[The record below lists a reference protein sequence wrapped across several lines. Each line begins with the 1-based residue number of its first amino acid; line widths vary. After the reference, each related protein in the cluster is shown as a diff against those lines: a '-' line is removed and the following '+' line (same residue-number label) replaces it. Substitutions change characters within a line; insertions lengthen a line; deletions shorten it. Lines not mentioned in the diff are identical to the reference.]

1 MKKLLPI
8 FFSIVFFLTALISPH
23 VVAAQQMQAPTP
35 IAVPTGGLWIV
46 DPEVT
51 FIGKNAARSGL
62 MLDWTLQNYNW
73 VCVTRIA
80 NRQCDDRNN
89 PLAQFWGQI
98 VLYIVVPLLFFVI
111 LATAAVIIITR
122 GKSLTIMR
130 FIPRFVAVILLIV
143 FSYSLLQF
151 FYQFF
156 DLIQGFFLQSQPNAG
171 PCPPNC
177 ISQKDLLYVGW
188 DYRAFIGLRLLGD
201 YNAESAFISLLLTK
215 LTALTYFVM
224 VGILLMRKIILWF
237 FIIVSPIFP
246 LLLLYYPVRNTGK
259 IWIGEFFR
267 WLLYAPLFAIFLKG
281 LVSMWR
287 SQIPL
292 VFDNP
297 NIGNASQIVFPT
309 AVNIL
314 LGGPRQFVTPTNSVN
329 LTETFALYVV
339 ALIMLWI
346 VILLPWILLQIFL
359 DYAANFAPGDS
370 AVMKTLVNLMGN
382 KKVPP
387 PPGGQQPPEHPGGA
401 GIAINLPFSKKFNIP
416 VSVNPTY
423 KPTGAAKE
431 IERSTIESRFAQPI
445 NMPNAQVNTQALNL
459 ANVTVPSMRDI
470 AKYETALLSRDS
482 SQKRE
487 VTQMTQ
493 TLERIANP
501 VAVASTAERD
511 KYVEIRERVTTEAQQ
526 GNLVATSIM
535 NAVNAVSNK
544 NAKATSS
551 QVKSVLQQIS
561 NPASSQTSVNREKL
575 SKLHEMLSK
584 ESKEN
589 NNELASSLLSVT
601 DKSTSSEIEKIQEKL
616 TEAVQQGSSMASS
629 VMSTINSSAQHA
641 QNTAQVKNVLQQVSN
656 PASATGVDRV
666 KLSKLH
672 ESLLK
677 ASKDG
682 DEVATAALS
691 VSSKTSDMDIEKLQE
706 KIMQAKQKGSPVA
719 TELASLTTKTTNLP
733 AANRVQTVSSEDY
746 DAVRDMWK
754 DNYHN
759 LEIPQGM
766 AGTRQDWIKDD
777 ISKIDSIVGLLSSPD
792 QDKVQEGMQQVSDI
806 LPFLLVGGFSQTE
819 IIAYLKAKQDAA
831 KAVSQELSADE
842 EEQVSV
848 AAGTGHAEAQ
858 KTMAANMDEDTTP
871 SPAATSSSVS
881 TSSADDDTSSPLANL
896 SSVEQPDVKV
906 NVSAPQVS
914 NDILV
919 MANLKVPKMQDI
931 AKYETSVLKK
941 DKSLMEEASKMK
953 EVLEKISNPA
963 PMGTGAE
970 RDRYE
975 KLRERLVEE
984 SQKGNRTAD
993 IILAA
998 AQRVTQKADEITA
1011 NVAEMKIVLR
1021 QIAKPETVPA
1031 DGDKDFYTRLH
1042 DYLVKEGKEK
1052 NNQLANKILAISET
1066 TTVGE
1071 IDQLKTEL
1079 LQSRQTNESSTKVID
1094 AINNFVKSRQTRTA
1108 LMEIAD
1114 PSTIASSKERTY
1126 FTKLHEDLTKAS
1138 TEGNALAT
1146 SLLTT
1151 KQTTSHGDIENLSR
1165 QLQEAKQKGDPLA
1178 TKVLSSITDSTVP
1191 AANRVQPVSDED
1203 YDEVRKLWEENYH
1216 NLPVPS
1222 GFSSDDKGRIEWIQ
1236 TDSKQIEDT
1245 VALLT
1250 SGDLDKRDE
1259 GIKKVADIL
1268 PFLLLGG
1275 FSFQEMVGYLNA
1287 KLDAAKTVIT
1297 ALQQEEGQKVSVDAS
1312 SQKEEQGKTMAA
1324 EVKDEDKKEG

>member
-8 FFSIVFFLTALISPH
+8 FFSVVFFLTTLFSPQL
-23 VVAAQQMQAPTP
+23 VAAQTQLQAPTP

-130 FIPRFVAVILLIV
+130 FIPRFVAVIILIV

-171 PCPPNC
+171 ACPPNC

-387 PPGGQQPPEHPGGA
+387 PPGGQQPPEQPGGT
-401 GIAINLPFSKKFNIP
+401 GMTLNLPFSKKFNVP

-445 NMPNAQVNTQALNL
+445 SLPNAQVNAQAMNL
-459 ANVTVPSMRDI
+459 ANVTIPSMRDI
-470 AKYETALLSRDS
+470 AKYETAMLSRDS
-482 SQKRE
+482 SQKKE
-487 VTQMTQ
+487 VSQMTQ
-493 TLERIANP
+493 TLEKIANP
-501 VAVASTAERD
+501 VAVTSTVERE
-511 KYVEIRERVTTEAQQ
+511 KYVEIREKVTNEAQQ

-544 NAKATSS
+544 NAQATSS
-551 QVKSVLQQIS
+551 QVKSVLTQIA
-561 NPASSQTSVNREKL
+561 NPASSQSPVNREKL

-629 VMSTINSSAQHA
+629 VMSSINNSAQHA
-641 QNTAQVKNVLQQVSN
+641 QNVSQVKNVLQQVSN
-656 PASATGVDRV
+656 PAAVKGVDRV

-672 ESLLK
+672 EALQK

-691 VSSKTSDMDIEKLQE
+691 VTSKTSDMDIEKLQE

-719 TELASLTTKTTNLP
+719 TELANMTQKTTNLP
-733 AANRVQTVSSEDY
+733 AANRVQTVSKADY

-759 LEIPQGM
+759 LEVPQGM

-777 ISKIDSIVGLLSSPD
+777 IGKIDSIVGLLSSSD

-831 KAVSQELSADE
+831 KDVSQELSADE
-842 EEQVSV
+842 EEKVGV

-858 KTMAANMDEDTTP
+858 KAMEATMEED
-871 SPAATSSSVS
+871 SAPAASSASSS
-881 TSSADDDTSSPLANL
+881 TSMPAEDSSPLSNL
-896 SSVEQPDVKV
+896 SSVEQPDVTV
-906 NVSAPQVS
+906 NVPAPQVS

-919 MANLKVPKMQDI
+919 MANLKVPKMRDI
-931 AKYETSVLKK
+931 VKYETSVLKK
-941 DKSLMEEASKMK
+941 DKALMEESSKMK
-953 EVLEKISNPA
+953 EVLERISNPA
-963 PMGTGAE
+963 PIGTGAE

-998 AQRVTQKADEITA
+998 AQRVTQKADQISA

-1021 QIAKPETVPA
+1021 QIANPETVPA

-1042 DYLVKEGKEK
+1042 EYLVKEGKES
-1052 NNQLANKILAISET
+1052 NNQLANKILAVSEN
-1066 TTVGE
+1066 TTVVE

-1079 LQSRQTNESSTKVID
+1079 LNQRQTSESATKVVE

-1126 FTKLHEDLTKAS
+1126 YTKLHEDLTQAS
-1138 TEGNALAT
+1138 GSGNSLAA
-1146 SLLTT
+1146 SLLTV
-1151 KQTTSHGDIENLSR
+1151 KQTASHGDIENLSR

-1178 TKVLSSITDSTVP
+1178 TKILSSITDSAVP
-1191 AANRVQPVSDED
+1191 ASNRVQPVSDED
-1203 YDEVRKLWEENYH
+1203 YDEVRKLWEENYR
-1216 NLPVPS
+1216 NLPVPT
-1222 GFSSDDKGRIEWIQ
+1222 GFSAEDKGRIEWIQ
-1236 TDSKQIEDT
+1236 ADSKQIEET

-1250 SGDLDKRDE
+1250 SGELDKKDE
-1259 GIKKVADIL
+1259 GIKKVAGIL

-1297 ALQQEEGQKVSVDAS
+1297 SLQQEEGQKVSVDVSA
-1312 SQKEEQGKTMAA
+1312 QKDEQAKTMAA
-1324 EVKDEDKKEG
+1324 EVKEDEKKA